1 MRTCCPLTTES
12 ANDVVADS
20 AHIAASQKFPRLP
33 LRHAAAALML
43 ALSLAAANAA
53 AAIFG
58 PAGVQPAYYPSTS
71 PQVTETPSSA
81 VFGDFNGDGYPDAA
95 VLDTGTN
102 TLIIYTGN
110 AIGTLTPTH
119 EYSIFNLSCYDSFV
133 GSISAAD
140 LNGDGKLDLVIGDQ
154 NGVSILL
161 GVGDVSAS
169 FVAASPQRPTLP
181 STMGW
186 GVWKTMLRD
195 INGDGRPDIVMTRN
209 DPGSIIDA
217 LGVTHVTVLLNAG
230 GGKFGPPDDYSAGT
244 NTSFANSF
252 VLAPFDGDNVADI
265 IFYDSSGNTSKLY
278 FMKGNA
284 DGTFQS
290 PQALMNA
297 PQGATYA
304 EAVDLDGDGKM
315 DYLMSF
321 GSAMSWLK
329 GNGDGTFQPAKTI
342 LPDTGAFNSY
352 SPAAR
357 PVVGDFNHDGLPDIA
372 MAGRIFVQQANHTFS
387 QVETIGWGDDTYM
400 LAGADLNGD
409 LRTDLLTSGPDPKHI
424 AVFKTTAGAATHM
437 ILTGGDNQSTT
448 FGTAFAA
455 PLTLKVLDA
464 NNVGVPNQQIAFNGF
479 HGLSAGATL
488 NPGITYT
495 DAQGN
500 ASDTAI
506 ANNTIGCYPVQA
518 SLSNSNIGLTYTLC
532 NTGNDVLSVVAGNN
546 QSTLVNSAFATAL
559 QVKLTTFG
567 NVPKAGVTLTFKAP
581 GSGASANLSAATA
594 VTDANGLASV
604 SATANGTAGSYDVQV
619 SASGATPV
627 SLHLTN
633 AAPVGNAAQIIVS
646 LLTSP
651 QSAPVNNAF
660 APLIVKVVDSA
671 MNPVA
676 GATVIYTVGANPS
689 TGAAAVLSAGSAVT
703 DGSGNAQVGATA
715 NGFVGSHTV
724 KVSLQGNAGVPSQTI
739 NLFNYA
745 QLPKAMALNSGTPQ
759 STPTTTQFAQTLSV
773 KLVDGN
779 GQPTPQVRV
788 FFLPPANGASA
799 TLSALS
805 VLTDANGIAQVT
817 ATANATAGS
826 YQVGAVVFQTSIEQ
840 PISLAFSLTNTAL
853 PPPLQQGAVPAPVLG
868 PSGLMILICGLLGL
882 ACTAKKTIARKQAD

>member
-1 MRTCCPLTTES
+1 MQTRCPS
-12 ANDVVADS
+12 R
-20 AHIAASQKFPRLP
+20 AATPAQTVPPHKRQGW
-33 LRHAAAALML
+33 RAAALL
-43 ALSLAAANAA
+43 LVLGAFCADAS

-58 PAGVQPAYYPSTS
+58 PAGVQAAYYPSTS
-71 PQVTETPSSA
+71 AQVTENPSTA

-119 EYSIFNLSCYDSFV
+119 EYGIFNLSFYTTFD
-133 GSISAAD
+133 GSISTAD
-140 LNGDGKLDLVIGDQ
+140 LNGDGKLDLVIGDSL
-154 NGVSILL
+154 GASVLL

-169 FVAASPQRPTLP
+169 FVAANPQRPKLP

-186 GVWKTMLRD
+186 GVSKTMLRD

-230 GGKFGPPDDYSAGT
+230 GGKFGPPVDYSAGT
-244 NTSFANSF
+244 NTSFPNSF

-265 IFYDSSGNTSKLY
+265 IFYDGYGSTSKLY

-290 PQALMNA
+290 AQEIMNS
-297 PQGATYA
+297 PQGVTYA

-321 GSAMSWLK
+321 GSQMAWLK
-329 GNGDGTFQPAKTI
+329 GNGNGTFQAAQII
-342 LPDTGAFNSY
+342 LPDTGGFTGY

-357 PVVGDFNHDGLPDIA
+357 PVIGDFNHDGLADIA
-372 MAGRIFVQQANHTFS
+372 MGGRIFVQQANHTFKPTE
-387 QVETIGWGDDTYM
+387 QIGWGDDTIM
-400 LAGADLNGD
+400 IAGADLNGD
-409 LRTDLLTSGPDPKHI
+409 LRTDLLTSGPDPKHL

-437 ILTGGDNQSTT
+437 VLTGGNNQSTT
-448 FGTAFAA
+448 FSTAFAT

-464 NNVGVPNQQIAFNGF
+464 NNVGVPNQQIAFNGLV
-479 HGLSAGATL
+479 GGINSAGAIT

-500 ASDTAI
+500 ATDTAT

-518 SLSNSNIGLTYTLC
+518 SLANSNIGLTYTLC
-532 NTGNDVLSVVAGNN
+532 NTGNDVLSVVTGDN
-546 QSTLVNSAFATAL
+546 QSTLVNTAFATAL

-567 NVPKAGVTLTFKAP
+567 NVPKQGVTLSFKAP
-581 GSGASANLSAATA
+581 ASGARATLSSTTA

-619 SASGATPV
+619 SAPGATPAA
-627 SLHLTN
+627 LHLTN
-633 AAPVGNAAQIIVS
+633 AAAAGSAAQIIVS
-646 LLTSP
+646 LAATP
-651 QSAPVNNAF
+651 QSAPINSAF
-660 APLIVKVVDSA
+660 APLAVKVVDSA
-671 MNPVA
+671 SNPVL
-676 GATVIYTVGANPS
+676 GATVVYTAGFNPT
-689 TGAAAVLSAGSAVT
+689 TGAGAVLSPIAGTAIT
-703 DGSGNAQVGATA
+703 DASGNAQIGATA
-715 NGFVGSHTV
+715 NGFIGNHTV
-724 KVSLQGNAGVPSQTI
+724 KVSLQGNAAVPAQTI
-739 NLFNYA
+739 DLRNYA
-745 QLPKAMALNSGTPQ
+745 QLPKAMVLNGGTPQ
-759 STPTTTQFAQTLSV
+759 STPTTTKFAQTLSV
-773 KLVDGN
+773 KLTDGN
-779 GQPTPQVRV
+779 GKPTPQVLV
-788 FFLPPANGASA
+788 YFLAPASGAGA
-799 TLSALS
+799 TLSAS
-805 VLTDANGIAQVT
+805 SALTDANGIAQVT

-840 PISLAFSLTNTAL
+840 PIALPFDLTNTAL
-853 PPPLQQGAVPAPVLG
+853 PPPPPPQSAVPAPGLNIWGMLLLIGMLLCASVL
-868 PSGLMILICGLLGL
+868 S
-882 ACTAKKTIARKQAD
+882 ATFHEKKAEG